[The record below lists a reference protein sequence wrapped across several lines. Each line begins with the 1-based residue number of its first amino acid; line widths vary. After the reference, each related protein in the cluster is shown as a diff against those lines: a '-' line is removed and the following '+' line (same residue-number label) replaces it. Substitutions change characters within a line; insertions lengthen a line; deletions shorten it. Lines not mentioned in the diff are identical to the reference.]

1 MGYFVAA
8 LLFGGS
14 FYVWYYN
21 DTHTNSYLIF
31 PLLDAIPSLQGDFDA
46 QAEWSW
52 RIGVGVGL
60 FVLLLTIATS
70 VRQASSRRAARED

>member
-1 MGYFVAA
+1 MGYFVAI
-8 LLFGGS
+8 LLFAGS

-21 DTHTNSYLIF
+21 DTHTNSYLLF
-31 PLLDAIPSLQGDFDA
+31 PLLDAIPSLRGNLEA

-70 VRQASSRRAARED
+70 LRRASIRKISGQ